1 MINKKY
7 TGATREFQFVSDV
20 GVNGMMSNVKNQ
32 ICQIIQLDKGSLY
45 GAHYVYTFGYEEYV
59 HTNKTNVY
67 FMIADGWNSGV
78 RYILYDKDK
87 MLTLVTVKF

>member
-1 MINKKY
+1 MVHIMY
-7 TGATREFQFVSDV
+7 T
-20 GVNGMMSNVKNQ
+20 
-32 ICQIIQLDKGSLY
+32 
-45 GAHYVYTFGYEEYV
+45 HYVYTFGYEEYV

>member
-1 MINKKY
+1 MVHIMY
-7 TGATREFQFVSDV
+7 THL
-20 GVNGMMSNVKNQ
+20 GMKN
-32 ICQIIQLDKGSLY
+32 
-45 GAHYVYTFGYEEYV
+45 
-59 HTNKTNVY
+59 TNKTNVY

>member
-1 MINKKY
+1 MVHLFIN
-7 TGATREFQFVSDV
+7 RVHLFNIDP
-20 GVNGMMSNVKNQ
+20 
-32 ICQIIQLDKGSLY
+32 
-45 GAHYVYTFGYEEYV
+45 AHYVYTFGYEEYV

>member
-1 MINKKY
+1 
-7 TGATREFQFVSDV
+7 
-20 GVNGMMSNVKNQ
+20 MMN
-32 ICQIIQLDKGSLY
+32 I
-45 GAHYVYTFGYEEYV
+45 GYEEYV